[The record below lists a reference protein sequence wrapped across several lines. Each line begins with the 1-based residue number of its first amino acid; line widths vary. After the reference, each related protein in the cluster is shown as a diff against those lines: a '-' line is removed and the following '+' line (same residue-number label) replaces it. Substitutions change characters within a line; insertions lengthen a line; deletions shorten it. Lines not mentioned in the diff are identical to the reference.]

1 MHDELDYDVQETIIS
16 PHQFGIPQHRKR
28 IYIVGVRKDLGGLK
42 NFKFPKPTNAQC
54 DIHDII
60 DEEDTKYIPL
70 KENTRR
76 HIEIWS
82 EFVRL
87 AAENN
92 CVLPSFPIWAMEFG
106 ATYDYE
112 GVPPCHQS
120 KKQLKGKY
128 DVQIAF
134 LEGPITRIFSYKNKN
149 VKKIAWIHNDIS
161 QVFGKGIKSKLK
173 RILDNKIYSKYD
185 KLIFVSKDNMLKF
198 DEIYSD
204 INVDKQVIYNY
215 IDKEKV
221 LRKAENGQDIK
232 FDENVINFVTVTR
245 LVEQKAIDRLI
256 KVHKK
261 LIDNGYYHKIYVIG
275 DGPEREKLEN
285 LVKAND
291 IDETFLLLGKKEN
304 PYPYIK
310 NATYFCLLSK
320 FEGYG
325 MVIEEAKILN
335 KPIIITDTAAREALV
350 NYKNSKIL
358 NNTEEGI
365 YDGLKKAIENKPQES
380 ETEAYD
386 NENIIEELKSI
397 L

>member
-1 MHDELDYDVQETIIS
+1 M
-16 PHQFGIPQHRKR
+16 
-28 IYIVGVRKDLGGLK
+28 
-42 NFKFPKPTNAQC
+42 
-54 DIHDII
+54 
-60 DEEDTKYIPL
+60 PL
-70 KENTRR
+70 K
-76 HIEIWS
+76 ILL
-82 EFVRL
+82 FK
-87 AAENN
+87 NN
-92 CVLPSFPIWAMEFG
+92 IA
-106 ATYDYE
+106 
-112 GVPPCHQS
+112 

-128 DVQIAF
+128 DVEIAF

-161 QVFGKGIKSKLK
+161 QVFGKGLKSKLK
-173 RILDNKIYSKYD
+173 RILDKKIYSKYD
-185 KLIFVSKDNMLKF
+185 KLIFVSKDNKEKF
-198 DEIYSD
+198 KEIYPN

-221 LRKAENGQDIK
+221 LRKAEDGQDIE

-275 DGPEREKLEN
+275 DGPEREKLED
-285 LVKAND
+285 LVKVNNVN
-291 IDETFLLLGKKEN
+291 ETFLLLGKKEN
-304 PYPYIK
+304 PYPYMK

-335 KPIIITDTAAREALV
+335 KPIIITDTAAREALTD
-350 NYKNSKIL
+350 YKNSKIL
-358 NNTEEGI
+358 DNKEEGI
-365 YDGLKKAIENKPQES
+365 YKGLEEAIENKPQKS
-380 ETEAYD
+380 EIEVYD
-386 NENIIEELKSI
+386 NENIIEELKSM

>member
-1 MHDELDYDVQETIIS
+1 MCDKSYLQLNKF
-16 PHQFGIPQHRKR
+16 QRK
-28 IYIVGVRKDLGGLK
+28 IGM
-42 NFKFPKPTNAQC
+42 
-54 DIHDII
+54 
-60 DEEDTKYIPL
+60 PL
-70 KENTRR
+70 KVLL
-76 HIEIWS
+76 
-82 EFVRL
+82 FK
-87 AAENN
+87 NN
-92 CVLPSFPIWAMEFG
+92 IA
-106 ATYDYE
+106 
-112 GVPPCHQS
+112 

-128 DVQIAF
+128 DVEIAF

-198 DEIYSD
+198 NEIYPD

-232 FDENVINFVTVTR
+232 FDEDVINFVTVTR

-261 LIDNGYYHKIYVIG
+261 LIDKGYYHKIYVIG

-335 KPIIITDTAAREALV
+335 KSIIITDTAAREALA

-358 NNTEEGI
+358 DNTEEGI
-365 YDGLKKAIENKPQES
+365 YDGLKKSIENNPQES
-380 ETEAYD
+380 ETEVYD
-386 NENIIEELKSI
+386 NENIIEELKNI

>member
-1 MHDELDYDVQETIIS
+1 MPLKV
-16 PHQFGIPQHRKR
+16 
-28 IYIVGVRKDLGGLK
+28 LLLK
-42 NFKFPKPTNAQC
+42 NNIA
-54 DIHDII
+54 
-60 DEEDTKYIPL
+60 
-70 KENTRR
+70 
-76 HIEIWS
+76 
-82 EFVRL
+82 
-87 AAENN
+87 
-92 CVLPSFPIWAMEFG
+92 
-106 ATYDYE
+106 
-112 GVPPCHQS
+112 

-128 DVQIAF
+128 DVEIAF

-149 VKKIAWIHNDIS
+149 AKKMAWIHNDIS
-161 QVFGKGIKSKLK
+161 QVFGKGLKSKLK
-173 RILDNKIYSKYD
+173 RILDKKIYSKYD
-185 KLIFVSKDNMLKF
+185 KLIFVSKDNKEKF
-198 DEIYSD
+198 KEIYPN

-221 LRKAENGQDIK
+221 SRKAENGQDIE
-232 FDENVINFVTVTR
+232 FDKDVINFVTVTR

-275 DGPEREKLEN
+275 DGPEREKLED
-285 LVKAND
+285 LVKENNVN
-291 IDETFLLLGKKEN
+291 ETFLLLGKKEN
-304 PYPYIK
+304 PYPYMK

-335 KPIIITDTAAREALV
+335 KPIIITDTAAREALA

-358 NNTEEGI
+358 DNTEEGI
-365 YDGLKKAIENKPQES
+365 YKGLEEAIENKPQES
-380 ETEAYD
+380 ETEVYD

>member
-1 MHDELDYDVQETIIS
+1 MCDKSYLQLNKF
-16 PHQFGIPQHRKR
+16 QRK
-28 IYIVGVRKDLGGLK
+28 IGM
-42 NFKFPKPTNAQC
+42 
-54 DIHDII
+54 
-60 DEEDTKYIPL
+60 PL
-70 KENTRR
+70 KVLL
-76 HIEIWS
+76 
-82 EFVRL
+82 FK
-87 AAENN
+87 NN
-92 CVLPSFPIWAMEFG
+92 IA
-106 ATYDYE
+106 
-112 GVPPCHQS
+112 

-128 DVQIAF
+128 DVEIAF

-149 VKKIAWIHNDIS
+149 AKKIAWIHNDIS

-185 KLIFVSKDNMLKF
+185 NLIFVSKDNMLKF
-198 DEIYSD
+198 NEIYPD

-221 LRKAENGQDIK
+221 LRKAEKGQDIK

-256 KVHKK
+256 RVHKK

-275 DGPEREKLEN
+275 DGQEREKLEN

-365 YDGLKKAIENKPQES
+365 YNGLKKAIETKLQES
-380 ETEAYD
+380 ETEVYD

>member
-1 MHDELDYDVQETIIS
+1 M
-16 PHQFGIPQHRKR
+16 
-28 IYIVGVRKDLGGLK
+28 
-42 NFKFPKPTNAQC
+42 
-54 DIHDII
+54 
-60 DEEDTKYIPL
+60 PL
-70 KENTRR
+70 K
-76 HIEIWS
+76 ILL
-82 EFVRL
+82 FK
-87 AAENN
+87 NN
-92 CVLPSFPIWAMEFG
+92 IA
-106 ATYDYE
+106 
-112 GVPPCHQS
+112 

-128 DVQIAF
+128 DVEIAF

-149 VKKIAWIHNDIS
+149 AKKIAWIHNDIS
-161 QVFGKGIKSKLK
+161 QVFGKGLKSKLK
-173 RILDNKIYSKYD
+173 RILDKKIYSKYD
-185 KLIFVSKDNMLKF
+185 KLIFVSKDNKEKF
-198 DEIYSD
+198 KEIYPN

-221 LRKAENGQDIK
+221 LRKAEDGQDIE

-275 DGPEREKLEN
+275 DGPEREKLED
-285 LVKAND
+285 LVKGNNVN
-291 IDETFLLLGKKEN
+291 ETFLLLGKKEN
-304 PYPYIK
+304 PYPYMK

-335 KPIIITDTAAREALV
+335 KPIIITDTAAREALTD
-350 NYKNSKIL
+350 YKNSKIL
-358 NNTEEGI
+358 DNKEEGI
-365 YDGLKKAIENKPQES
+365 YKGLEEAIENKPQKS
-380 ETEAYD
+380 EIEVYD

>member
-1 MHDELDYDVQETIIS
+1 MCDKSYLQLNKF
-16 PHQFGIPQHRKR
+16 QRK
-28 IYIVGVRKDLGGLK
+28 IGM
-42 NFKFPKPTNAQC
+42 
-54 DIHDII
+54 
-60 DEEDTKYIPL
+60 PL
-70 KENTRR
+70 KVLL
-76 HIEIWS
+76 
-82 EFVRL
+82 FK
-87 AAENN
+87 NN
-92 CVLPSFPIWAMEFG
+92 IA
-106 ATYDYE
+106 
-112 GVPPCHQS
+112 
-120 KKQLKGKY
+120 KKQLEGKY
-128 DVQIAF
+128 DVEIAF

-173 RILDNKIYSKYD
+173 RILDNKIYSKYNN
-185 KLIFVSKDNMLKF
+185 LIFVSKDNMLKF
-198 DEIYSD
+198 NEIYPD

-221 LRKAENGQDIK
+221 LRKAEKRQDIK

-261 LIDNGYYHKIYVIG
+261 LIDKGYYHKIYVIG

-335 KPIIITDTAAREALV
+335 KSIIITDTAAREALA

-358 NNTEEGI
+358 DNTEEGI
-365 YDGLKKAIENKPQES
+365 YDGLKKSIENKPQES
-380 ETEAYD
+380 ETEVYD

>member
-1 MHDELDYDVQETIIS
+1 
-16 PHQFGIPQHRKR
+16 
-28 IYIVGVRKDLGGLK
+28 
-42 NFKFPKPTNAQC
+42 
-54 DIHDII
+54 
-60 DEEDTKYIPL
+60 
-70 KENTRR
+70 
-76 HIEIWS
+76 
-82 EFVRL
+82 
-87 AAENN
+87 
-92 CVLPSFPIWAMEFG
+92 
-106 ATYDYE
+106 
-112 GVPPCHQS
+112 
-120 KKQLKGKY
+120 
-128 DVQIAF
+128 
-134 LEGPITRIFSYKNKN
+134 
-149 VKKIAWIHNDIS
+149 
-161 QVFGKGIKSKLK
+161 
-173 RILDNKIYSKYD
+173 
-185 KLIFVSKDNMLKF
+185 MLKF
-198 DEIYSD
+198 NEIYPD

-221 LRKAENGQDIK
+221 LRKAEKGQDIK

-261 LIDNGYYHKIYVIG
+261 LIDKGYYHKICVLG
-275 DGPEREKLEN
+275 DGPERAKLEN

-310 NATYFCLLSK
+310 NATYFCLLSR

-335 KPIIITDTAAREALV
+335 KSIIITDTAAREALT

-365 YDGLKKAIENKPQES
+365 YDGLKKAIETKLQES
-380 ETEAYD
+380 ETEVYD